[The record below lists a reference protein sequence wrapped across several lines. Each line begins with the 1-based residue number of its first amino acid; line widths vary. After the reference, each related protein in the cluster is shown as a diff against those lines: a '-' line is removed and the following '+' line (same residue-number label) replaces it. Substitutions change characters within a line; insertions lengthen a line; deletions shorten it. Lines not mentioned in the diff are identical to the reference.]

1 MRKILFCL
9 LVIAPL
15 FLLSQTDLADSGRTS
30 IHELQAKSYADS
42 SEEEAPPAKRKP
54 NGGSYIPIAV
64 GTVFIVL
71 YAAVKKK
78 RKK

>member
-9 LVIAPL
+9 LFIAPL
-15 FLLSQTDLADSGRTS
+15 FLLSQTDMADSGRTS

-42 SEEEAPPAKRKP
+42 SQETPPAKRKP